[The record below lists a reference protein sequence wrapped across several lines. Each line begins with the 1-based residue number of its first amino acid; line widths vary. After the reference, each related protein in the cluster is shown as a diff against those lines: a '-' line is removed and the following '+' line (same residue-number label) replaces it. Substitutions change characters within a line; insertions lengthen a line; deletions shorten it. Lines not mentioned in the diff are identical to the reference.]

1 MVSKQT
7 ATKQVTDVIVT
18 AQTCKTKIN
27 TEVGIELSKAVYRI
41 LVEAVY

>member
-18 AQTCKTKIN
+18 TQSGKTKIN
-27 TEVGIELSKAVYRI
+27 TEVGIELAKTIYRI